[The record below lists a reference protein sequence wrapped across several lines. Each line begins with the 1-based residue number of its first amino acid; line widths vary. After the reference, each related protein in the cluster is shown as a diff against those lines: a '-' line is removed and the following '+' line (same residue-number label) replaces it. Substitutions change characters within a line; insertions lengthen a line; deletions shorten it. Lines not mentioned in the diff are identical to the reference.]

1 MLREPRAHAVQPRR
15 SLAYI
20 ATFAQMISCAILC
33 SVTPSGIERATMKL
47 LEARHPK
54 TACPSEVARAIDGDA
69 WRNYMQPVRDAAGR
83 LAKRGRI
90 DVLQRGKKVDPKIA
104 HGPIRL
110 RLAVAVDAYRRTD
123 FRQHPERYQIGRGE
137 QGVLTAEPYKSELLP
152 LWRFKTEA
160 IAKESS
166 KALHAAFTAYRDAG
180 DFVGMD
186 MARKFIQMG
195 YTRARRYANH
205 QSGRKYDEDGVV
217 AERNPDAEKA
227 RAAAVFYR
235 VWKKVE
241 ADARYRKA
249 RLAWSA
255 RQAGEAV
262 R

>member
-1 MLREPRAHAVQPRR
+1 
-15 SLAYI
+15 
-20 ATFAQMISCAILC
+20 
-33 SVTPSGIERATMKL
+33 MKF

-54 TACPSEVARAIDGDA
+54 TACPSEVARAIDPKG
-69 WRNYMQPVRDAAGR
+69 WREYMQPVRDAAGR

-90 DVLQRGKKVDPKIA
+90 DVLQRGKKVDPQSA

-110 RLAVAVDAYRRTD
+110 MLAAAVDVYRHTN
-123 FRQHPERYQIGRGE
+123 FRKHPDRYRIGRAE

-166 KALHAAFTAYRDAG
+166 KALYDAFAGYRDAR

-205 QSGRKYDEDGVV
+205 QSGRKYDDQGAV
-217 AERNPDAEKA
+217 AERQPDEEKA
-227 RAAAVFYR
+227 RAAAVFRR
-235 VWKKVE
+235 VWRKVE
-241 ADARYRKA
+241 ADVRYQKA
-249 RLAWSA
+249 RAAWLAQHPA
-255 RQAGEAV
+255 
-262 R
+262 

>member
-1 MLREPRAHAVQPRR
+1 M
-15 SLAYI
+15 
-20 ATFAQMISCAILC
+20 
-33 SVTPSGIERATMKL
+33 TPSGIERTTIKL

-54 TACPSEVARAIDGDA
+54 TACPSEVARAIDAEA
-69 WRNYMQPVRDAAGR
+69 WREYMQPVRDAAGR

-90 DVLQRGKKVDPKIA
+90 DVLQRGKKVDPKVA

-110 RLAVAVDAYRRTD
+110 RLAAAVDIYRRTD
-123 FRQHPERYQIGRGE
+123 FRKHPERYRIGRGE

-166 KALHAAFTAYRDAG
+166 KALYAAFIAYRDAG

-205 QSGRKYDEDGVV
+205 QSGRKYDEQGVV
-217 AERNPDAEKA
+217 AERQPDAEKA
-227 RAAAVFYR
+227 RAAAVFHR
-235 VWKKVE
+235 VWRKVE

-249 RLAWSA
+249 RSCWADA
-255 RQAGEAV
+255 HVG
-262 R
+262 